1 MDLYNNHY
9 LYGVIYLWAFVANM
23 SVWLLICM
31 GVLV

>member
-1 MDLYNNHY
+1 MDLYNNYY
-9 LYGVIYLWAFVANM
+9 LYGVIYLWAFAANM